1 MFQRFCFTFHSLQVQ
16 CPQSHGRNLC
26 RAECKNLF
34 SGIYG
39 ANFALI
45 EPDKAVGNIQKVIQ
59 TVFGNHQCFSFRFQL
74 QQNIFQLLNGSGVQV
89 GRRLIQNKNIRMNR
103 INAGAC
109 DPLFLTAG
117 KLKNTPVQ
125 QAVQEKMIRRIRNS
139 FQHIFLRQSLI
150 FTSERQLRCCI
161 HIKELAAGIL
171 KYRTNML

>member
-1 MFQRFCFTFHSLQVQ
+1 MQHAVTGYFTLQLLKRKFMLRMFQMHCFTFHLLQVQ
-16 CPQSHGRNLC
+16 RPQSHGRNLC

-89 GRRLIQNKNIRMNR
+89 GRRLIQNKKYPDEPHKRWRMQSVVSHRRKAQKILRFSKPFKQKWFAASAIRSS
-103 INAGAC
+103 
-109 DPLFLTAG
+109 T
-117 KLKNTPVQ
+117 
-125 QAVQEKMIRRIRNS
+125 S
-139 FQHIFLRQSLI
+139 SLG
-150 FTSERQLRCCI
+150 SP
-161 HIKELAAGIL
+161 
-171 KYRTNML
+171 